1 VTGLAV
7 RISVIIPAAGSG
19 SRMGSDIPK
28 PFLQMGGLPI
38 LSHTLRCF
46 DMPRQISEIVLP
58 VSTGSRDLAEHAVA
72 AASLQV
78 PVRYVEGGDER
89 MYSIWNALQITDKTA
104 DLIAVHDAVRPFVS
118 TDLWQRLVDQAL
130 RVGAAIPGLPVT
142 DTIKITDN
150 NNRVVHTPPR
160 ETLRSVQT
168 PQVFAREILWK
179 AYQHAMKE
187 GSFGTDDASL
197 VEQINVPVMLV
208 QGEKE
213 NFKITY
219 PADIRRAEEQLNNR

>member
-1 VTGLAV
+1 MQLFRGLA
-7 RISVIIPAAGSG
+7 RE
-19 SRMGSDIPK
+19 
-28 PFLQMGGLPI
+28 Q
-38 LSHTLRCF
+38 
-46 DMPRQISEIVLP
+46 
-58 VSTGSRDLAEHAVA
+58 
-72 AASLQV
+72 
-78 PVRYVEGGDER
+78 
-89 MYSIWNALQITDKTA
+89 
-104 DLIAVHDAVRPFVS
+104 
-118 TDLWQRLVDQAL
+118 
-130 RVGAAIPGLPVT
+130 